1 MLSRYTGVITSFESR
16 DLLKTLT
23 LHRGIATVPIAGKYR
38 AIDFPLS
45 YMRNAGI
52 KNIHVLSNK
61 NCRSLRN
68 HLDVTKSWGL
78 NRKNGGLTI
87 HTGDGETDTQLLGE
101 NFDDLLKVKDE
112 MIVIAPTY
120 MIANIDLDKAMEFH
134 ELSEADITVIYKN
147 IPEPSENFL
156 GCDILEFNE
165 KNCLTRVCANFLPKR
180 NQNISLE
187 VFLIKRSLLMA
198 LVMARPNRELP
209 LKDII
214 YRSKNNLKITGFEH
228 REYLSCLNSLA
239 NYFRTNMDLINSKNL
254 KELFFNENR
263 PIFSKIKDSIPTH
276 YLSEEV
282 VKNSIIS
289 NECFIEGT
297 VINSVLSRYVNVE
310 RGAKVENCIILQNC
324 TIKSGTHLKNVI
336 VDKNVILE
344 ETELE
349 GNPFYPLVIQKKYKF

>member
-1 MLSRYTGVITSFESR
+1 MLSKYIGVITSFESR
-16 DLLKTLT
+16 NLLKTLT

-45 YMRNAGI
+45 YMKNSGI
-52 KNIHVLSNK
+52 KNIHVLTNK

-87 HTGDGETDTQLLGE
+87 HADSVETDTELLVE
-101 NFDDLLKVKDE
+101 NFDDLLKTKDE

-120 MIANIDLDKAMEFH
+120 MIANIDLDKVIEFH
-134 ELSEADITVIYKN
+134 ELSEADITVVYKN
-147 IPEPSENFL
+147 IPEISEAFL
-156 GCDILEFNE
+156 GCDVLEFNE
-165 KNCLTRVCANFLPKR
+165 KNYLTRVCANFLPKK

-187 VFLIKRSLLMA
+187 VFLIKRSLLMS
-198 LVMARPNRELP
+198 LIMSRPNKELP

-214 YRSKNNLKITGFEH
+214 YRSKTNLKIMGFEH
-228 REYLSCLNSLA
+228 KEYLSCLNSLA
-239 NYFRTNMDLINSKNL
+239 NYFKTNMDLINSETL
-254 KELFFNENR
+254 KEIFFNDDR
-263 PIFSKIKDSIPTH
+263 PIFSKVKDSIPTH
-276 YLSEEV
+276 YLSEEI

-289 NECFIEGT
+289 NECFIEGS

-310 RGAKVENCIILQNC
+310 RGAKIENCIILQNC

-344 ETELE
+344 DAELE
-349 GNPFYPLVIQKKYKF
+349 GNPYYPLVIQKKYKF

>member
-1 MLSRYTGVITSFESR
+1 MLTKYIGIITSFESR
-16 DLLKTLT
+16 DLLKSLT
-23 LHRGIATVPIAGKYR
+23 ENRSIATVPIAGKYR

-45 YMRNAGI
+45 YMKNAGVR
-52 KNIHVLSNK
+52 NIHVLSSES
-61 NCRSLRN
+61 CRSLRN
-68 HLDVTKSWGL
+68 HLDVAKSWGL

-87 HTGDGETDTQLLGE
+87 HCADVKNDAELLIE
-101 NFDDLLKVKDE
+101 NFEDLFKHKDE

-134 ELSEADITVIYKN
+134 ELSEADITVIYKH
-147 IPEPSENFL
+147 IPEPSEYFL
-156 GCDILEFNE
+156 GCDLLEFNE
-165 KNCLTRVCANFLPKR
+165 KNHLTRAYANFLPKK

-187 VFLIKRSLLMA
+187 IFLIKRSLLMS
-198 LVMARPNRELP
+198 LVMSRPNKDLS

-214 YRSKNNLKITGFEH
+214 YRSKNNLKIMGFEH
-228 REYLSCLNSLA
+228 KEYLSCLNSLA

-254 KELFFNENR
+254 KEIFFNENR
-263 PIFSKIKDSIPTH
+263 PIFSKVKDSIPTH
-276 YLSEEV
+276 YLSEEI

-297 VINSVLSRYVNVE
+297 VINSVLSRYINIE
-310 RGAKVENCIILQNC
+310 KGAKVENCIILQNC

-336 VDKNVILE
+336 VDKNIVLE

-349 GNPFYPLVIQKKYKF
+349 GHPCYPLVIQKKHKF